1 MYVEYVFMIEVI
13 IVLILYII
21 KRKLKP
27 WWSTIPQQELTTSH
41 LKSLNTEKM
50 TFADGNPGLGFRDR
64 HKTLVDKTGKNTCIL
79 ISILKNG
86 LNFYLFFSIA
96 NLIRPV
102 IFLFFTAYTINSGRK
117 RVSAIIEN
125 SSLLIT

>member
-1 MYVEYVFMIEVI
+1 MYVEHVFMIEFI
-13 IVLILYII
+13 IVLILDII

-27 WWSTIPQQELTTSH
+27 WWSTIPQEQTKSH

-64 HKTLVDKTGKNTCIL
+64 YKTLVDKTGKNTCIL

-96 NLIRPV
+96 NLIRPA

-117 RVSAIIEN
+117 LVSAIIEN
-125 SSLLIT
+125 SSLLIM